1 MREVSLWRSPVGLLL
16 AFIVFA
22 YAGALI
28 IAPIYA
34 VIDGAFQNGTAPVL
48 DAIQNPQIVHA
59 IQLSF
64 QLALAA
70 TIFNVLFGVIIAW
83 VLTRQQFIGKQVL
96 DILVDIPFVFAPV
109 IMGYVMIV
117 IFGREGWI
125 EPPFAIVF
133 ALPGMLLGKMFVSL
147 PFVVRETVPI
157 LADMPLEQE
166 EAAYTLG
173 ANRLRTFWRI
183 VLPVIWTGILY
194 GVVLTFARAVGEF
207 GAVAV
212 VSGGI
217 EGKTETATVF
227 IYRALLDRNRIGAYS
242 VALALGAMA
251 IGILVLMTTLK
262 RLISRKQER
271 ETHVDA
277 TH

>member
-1 MREVSLWRSPVGLLL
+1 MREIPLWRSPVGLLL
-16 AFIVFA
+16 ALIVFA
-22 YAGALI
+22 YAGLLL

-34 VIDGAFQNGTAPVL
+34 IIAGAFQNGVAPVREAL
-48 DAIQNPQIVHA
+48 SNPQIIHA

-64 QLALAA
+64 ELSLLAA
-70 TIFNVLFGVIIAW
+70 LFNTVFGVIIAW
-83 VLTRQQFIGKQVL
+83 VLVRHNFIGKGIL
-96 DILVDIPFVFAPV
+96 DVLVDIPFVFAPV

-117 IFGREGWI
+117 IFGRNGWI

-133 ALPGMLLGKMFVSL
+133 ALPGMLLGKIFVSL
-147 PFVVRETVPI
+147 PFVVRETVPV
-157 LADMPLEQE
+157 LGSMSTEPE

-173 ANRLRTFWRI
+173 ASRLRTFWRI
-183 VLPVIWTGILY
+183 VLPVIWTAILY

-227 IYRALLDRNRIGAYS
+227 IYRALLDRNRIGAYT
-242 VALALGAMA
+242 VALVLGLLA
-251 IGILVLMTTLK
+251 IGILIVMTLLK
-262 RLISRKQER
+262 RALVSKQER
-271 ETHVDA
+271 MQHVDS
-277 TH
+277 TN